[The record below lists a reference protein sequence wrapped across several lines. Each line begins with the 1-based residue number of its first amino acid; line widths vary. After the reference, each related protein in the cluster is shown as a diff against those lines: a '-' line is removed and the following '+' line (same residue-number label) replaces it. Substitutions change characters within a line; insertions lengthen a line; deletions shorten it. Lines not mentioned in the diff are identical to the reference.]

1 MNEIVSKRKI
11 VSRSSFIFTSLAY
24 LTITRTSVP
33 KRINFENHSIPLFNS
48 ALNVSRPS
56 FFNLRVT
63 VCDQLVTNG
72 TFLSGLDRRP

>member
-33 KRINFENHSIPLFNS
+33 KRINFENLNKTKTIKLDLDTIFLFETISFIPLMN
-48 ALNVSRPS
+48 
-56 FFNLRVT
+56 
-63 VCDQLVTNG
+63 
-72 TFLSGLDRRP
+72 